1 MAYLL
6 KRLVVEIL
14 SVIVAMSTMR
24 RAISTFCGVDTT
36 HLSLAGLFPWI
47 RLRVMK
53 LLLYSEIRGK
63 ILLNRNIVPL
73 IIRIIVDILGIAID
87 VYVRCIWKPLQL
99 PNVIAGLLSTAA
111 CLLLLFDIL
120 RCFVT
125 IVDIYSEN

>member
-1 MAYLL
+1 
-6 KRLVVEIL
+6 
-14 SVIVAMSTMR
+14 
-24 RAISTFCGVDTT
+24 
-36 HLSLAGLFPWI
+36 
-47 RLRVMK
+47 MK